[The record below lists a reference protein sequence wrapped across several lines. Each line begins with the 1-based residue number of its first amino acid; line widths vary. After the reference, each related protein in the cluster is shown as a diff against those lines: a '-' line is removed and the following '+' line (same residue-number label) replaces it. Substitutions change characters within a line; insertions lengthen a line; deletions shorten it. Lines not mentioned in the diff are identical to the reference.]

1 MNFSFD
7 VTMGAYDGAELCEL
21 IGLFL
26 LSKIKKIKDLE
37 CGLYRDDVLSVSTL
51 PNREKEHKIKKII
64 IGIFSKDNLKITFY
78 LISTSVNFLNV
89 NSDLKNITFQPYKK
103 PNNDLLYIK
112 SGAIIPQQYLKIF
125 PLEFRTCCV
134 IFQKMRIYLI
144 IIKRY
149 IKRLWITVDMTMN
162 WNLNHQTK
170 EKEQ

>member
-1 MNFSFD
+1 M
-7 VTMGAYDGAELCEL
+7 YY
-21 IGLFL
+21 L
-26 LSKIKKIKDLE
+26 LQRYQIEKK
-37 CGLYRDDVLSVSTL
+37 ST
-51 PNREKEHKIKKII
+51 KFKKII
-64 IGIFSKDNLKITFY
+64 IGIFSKDNLKITFD

-103 PNNDLLYIK
+103 PNNDLL
-112 SGAIIPQQYLKIF
+112 YLKIF

-170 EKEQ
+170 EKEQELEKFCRSYLSYWTYNGCALLTKSI